1 MRLTRSLAATF
12 LGAVLFTATLSV
24 SAEATQPLKL
34 DAIRAQQAEIR
45 EGVTNR
51 TGRYRGLDEHKRN
64 ELLRKQDFV
73 LRAIEGK
80 QTADELPEDTWIE
93 VFNSLEWIEAAI
105 NNADGERM
113 ICTKMRPTG
122 SNMPTRVCKTAE
134 QMRIEREF
142 ARKKRDDR
150 HGL

>member
-1 MRLTRSLAATF
+1 MRLTRSLTAAF
-12 LGAVLFTATLSV
+12 LGAVLFTATLSA
-24 SAEATQPLKL
+24 SADTTQPPKL
-34 DAIRAQQAEIR
+34 DAIRTQQAEIR
-45 EGVTNR
+45 EGVMNR
-51 TGRYRGLDEHKRN
+51 TGRYRGMDENKRN

-80 QTADELPEDTWIE
+80 QTADEVPEDTWLE

-113 ICTKMRPTG
+113 ICTKMRTTG

-142 ARKKRDDR
+142 ARKKRDDH

>member
-1 MRLTRSLAATF
+1 MRLQYLLASTV
-12 LGAVLFTATLSV
+12 LGAVLLAS
-24 SAEATQPLKL
+24 SASASARPALQL
-34 DAIRAQQAEIR
+34 DQVRAQQMEIR
-45 EGVTNR
+45 QGVQSR
-51 TGRYRGLDEHKRN
+51 TGRYRNLDENKRN
-64 ELLRKQDFV
+64 QLLEKQDFV

-80 QTADELPEDTWIE
+80 QTADEVPEDTWLE
-93 VFNSLEWIEAAI
+93 VFNSLEWIEATI

-113 ICTKMRPTG
+113 ICTKMRTTG

-142 ARKKRDDR
+142 ARKKREER